1 MTNHSISIVG
11 VSCCCTSEDGP
22 EAEAR
27 FVTEDGGKLDLRMTR
42 KAIAQCVTCF
52 SAASLR
58 ARAQPLSHD
67 EVIGIPAASEGAA
80 PLGGEVLMGLN
91 VNGVGTTLFVL
102 PREEAVVLAAQLLDA
117 ARTSDDSLPQ

>member
-1 MTNHSISIVG
+1 MNDNSISIVG

-27 FVTEDGGKLDLRMTR
+27 FVTEDGGRLDVRMTR
-42 KAIAQCVTCF
+42 KAIAECATCF

-58 ARAQPLSHD
+58 ARAQPLSPD
-67 EVIGIPAASEGAA
+67 EVIGIPAAAEGAA

-102 PREEAVVLAAQLLDA
+102 SKGDAVVLAAQLLDA
-117 ARTSDDSLPQ
+117 ANASEGLPQ

>member
-1 MTNHSISIVG
+1 LLH
-11 VSCCCTSEDGP
+11 ERGP

-58 ARAQPLSHD
+58 ARAQPPSPD
-67 EVIGIPAASEGAA
+67 EVVGIPAASEGAA
-80 PLGGEVLMGLN
+80 PLGGEVLMGLD
-91 VNGVGTTLFVL
+91 VNGFGATLFVL
-102 PREEAVVLAAQLLDA
+102 SREEAVVLAAQLLDA
-117 ARTSDDSLPQ
+117 ANAREKLPQ